1 MHREDVT
8 HGTETAEMPEARSLG
23 GKRNTY
29 APMSQKQRAR
39 SRSPSTVSRR
49 GSRDPSD
56 LFPPV
61 WTRTPE
67 GVVSMGFSKLQVL

>member
-8 HGTETAEMPEARSLG
+8 QGTETAEMPEARSLG

-61 WTRTPE
+61 WRTPE